1 VIEGIRNSF
10 PDGLHGIVA
19 RHFFFGYMK
28 LMDTFVKCALL
39 VLCGYTAI
47 TLAAWHFHDRLIFF
61 PSAALEST
69 PKALHLPYE
78 DARITTADG
87 TIIHGWHI
95 PAGEGPLCDRNFTLL
110 HFHGNAGN
118 ISHRLDY
125 IKIFNALGL
134 KSLLI
139 DYHGYGRS
147 GGKPSVKGT
156 EADALAAW
164 NWLITEKGAAAE
176 RIVLHGHSLGGGV
189 AGWLAGQARPAGLI
203 LEGTFPSLADVGQA
217 AYPFLPV
224 KMLIKDMY
232 NTKETLRGKDI
243 PALFMHSPED
253 QVVPYSLGR
262 ELYESY
268 AGPKTF
274 LQLTGDHSGAFLF
287 SGEKYIE
294 GVKKFLLSL
303 K

>member
-1 VIEGIRNSF
+1 
-10 PDGLHGIVA
+10 
-19 RHFFFGYMK
+19 MK

-39 VLCGYTAI
+39 VLCGYMTI

-61 PSAALEST
+61 PSASLGAT
-69 PKALHLPYE
+69 PKVLHLPYE
-78 DARITTADG
+78 DVRITTADG
-87 TIIHGWHI
+87 TLIHGWHV
-95 PAGEGPLCDRNFTLL
+95 PAGAGPLFHKNFTMLL
-110 HFHGNAGN
+110 FHGNAGN

-125 IKIFNALGL
+125 IKIFNGLGL
-134 KSLLI
+134 NSLII
-139 DYHGYGRS
+139 DYHGYGHS
-147 GGKPSVKGT
+147 DGKPSIRGT
-156 EADALAAW
+156 EEDALAAW
-164 NWLITEKGAAAE
+164 NWLIAKKGATAE

-189 AGWLAGQARPAGLI
+189 AGWLAGQVCPAGLI
-203 LEGTFPSLADVGQA
+203 LEGTFPTLADVGQA

-274 LQLTGDHSGAFLF
+274 LQLTGSHDGALLL
-287 SGEKYIE
+287 SGENYIE
-294 GVKKFLLSL
+294 AVKNFLLNL